1 MTGKKAF
8 APTRMLFALVLGL
21 GLFLPGGG
29 DAQTAGQAG
38 VRSDGAGT
46 QARHARALLEQA
58 APLLPARAER
68 PPRARPPQVGE
79 RELTCLAQALYHEA
93 RGEGRAGQLAVAE
106 VVLNRVESPRF
117 PDTICG
123 VVRQGA
129 SNGRGCQF
137 SFVCNG
143 AMNGRL
149 EPAAWRRAQAL
160 AREMVRGAPR
170 VLTEG
175 ATHFHALHVRPS
187 WARVYRLTAEI
198 GAHRFYR
205 RAAQVASN

>member
-1 MTGKKAF
+1 MTGQKAF
-8 APTRMLFALVLGL
+8 APLGFLFAIVLGFAL
-21 GLFLPGGG
+21 SAP
-29 DAQTAGQAG
+29 DAAPAQTGGQAG

-46 QARHARALLEQA
+46 QARHARALLDRA
-58 APLLPARAER
+58 TPRLPARASL
-68 PPRARPPQVGE
+68 PPRARPQRVSRE
-79 RELTCLAQALYHEA
+79 ELTCLAQALYHEA
-93 RGEGRAGQLAVAE
+93 RGEGRAGQIAVAE

-123 VVRQGA
+123 VVQEGA
-129 SNGRGCQF
+129 DRGRGCQF

-143 AMNGRL
+143 AMNARL

-160 AREMVRGAPR
+160 AREMAQGAPR
-170 VLTEG
+170 ALTEG
-175 ATHFHALHVRPS
+175 ATHFHAVRVSPS

-205 RAAQVASN
+205 RLASN